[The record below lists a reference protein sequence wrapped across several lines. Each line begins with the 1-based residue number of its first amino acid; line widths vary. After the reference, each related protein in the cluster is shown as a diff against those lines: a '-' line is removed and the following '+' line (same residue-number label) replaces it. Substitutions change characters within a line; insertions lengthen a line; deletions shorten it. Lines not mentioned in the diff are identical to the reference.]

1 MKNENK
7 IIPKSL
13 CFFLILLISTQFLI
27 SQESSKKEKKK
38 REPLSEASKI
48 WLEEVVPYIINDTEK
63 EIFINLPSE
72 IDRGKFIENFWR
84 KRDPNP
90 STEKN
95 EFKLEY
101 YRRIALANKFFGS
114 SAIKGWRTDRGKIF
128 ILLGP
133 PNEIQRNL
141 NPSYLSSQVF
151 HGPKEIWSYWNLP
164 NPKLPPNLEFV
175 FIDQQGTGNYVLD
188 TNLRLWQGEAFDL
201 DIDDISFQLDY
212 IENISEAMKNP
223 FEKLNKLKGIIT
235 TQVTYDQIPFDYDLF
250 YLKGKEKKILVP
262 IVVKIPYSNIPNKMK
277 GDKYCY
283 SLTLVANASNSLG
296 QIVFEKSKDINF
308 KISPN
313 ELASRE
319 GETLR
324 VQTTLYLEPDVTNTH
339 LLIIDNFSG
348 KVSTSHQDISFPDF
362 DTEELILSD
371 VFLFS
376 KTHSTENKTRDEQ
389 EENIAKKNMF
399 SDIQYVFHNNQEMC
413 VFFEVYNLTLDK
425 KTGLN
430 NFKIEYLFFLDGQ
443 LMTSVSPPRP
453 KKTSEKNCSIQTSFK
468 LKNFEKGDYS
478 LRAIVIDENR
488 DISIEK
494 EMQFRVIH

>member
-1 MKNENK
+1 M
-7 IIPKSL
+7 
-13 CFFLILLISTQFLI
+13 QFLI
-27 SQESSKKEKKK
+27 SQEPSKREKKE

-48 WLEEVVPYIINDTEK
+48 WLEEVVPYIINDIEK
-63 EIFINLPSE
+63 EIFINLPTE

-90 STEKN
+90 STAEN

-101 YRRIALANKFFGS
+101 YRRIALANKFFGT

-133 PNEIQRNL
+133 PNEIQRDL
-141 NPSYLSSQVF
+141 NPSYSSSQVF

-175 FIDQQGTGNYVLD
+175 FIDQQGTGNFVLD

-201 DIDDISFQLDY
+201 NIDDISFQLDY

-250 YLKGKEKKILVP
+250 YLKGEEKKILVP
-262 IVVKIPYSNIPNKMK
+262 IVVEIAYSNITSKRK
-277 GDKYCY
+277 EDKYDH

-308 KISPN
+308 KISTN

-319 GETLR
+319 GETFR
-324 VQTTLYLEPDVTNTH
+324 VQTLLNLEPGVTNIH
-339 LLIIDNFSG
+339 LLIIDNFSA
-348 KVSTSHQDISFPDF
+348 KVGTSHQDISFPDF
-362 DTEELILSD
+362 SSKELILSD
-371 VFLFS
+371 IILFS
-376 KTHSTENKTRDEQ
+376 KSHSTEKKTRNGQ
-389 EENIAKKNMF
+389 EGRIAKKNMF
-399 SDIQYVFHNNQEMC
+399 SDIQYDFHNNQELC

-430 NFKIEYLFFLDGQ
+430 NFKIEYLFFLDGK
-443 LMTSVSPPRP
+443 LIASVSPPRP
-453 KKTSEKNCSIQTSFK
+453 EKTSEKDCSIQTSFK
-468 LKNFEKGDYS
+468 LKNFAEGDYS
-478 LRAIVIDENR
+478 LRAIVMDENR
-488 DISIEK
+488 DKSSEK